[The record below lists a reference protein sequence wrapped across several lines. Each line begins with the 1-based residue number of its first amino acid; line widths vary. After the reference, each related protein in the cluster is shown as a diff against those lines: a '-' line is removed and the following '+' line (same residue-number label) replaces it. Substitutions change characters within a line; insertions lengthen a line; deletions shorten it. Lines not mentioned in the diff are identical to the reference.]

1 MGNKYKYVVMPLVV
15 SLVILLL
22 SGCGSEPKTET
33 VVIADSNEVSSTD
46 QSSRPF
52 QVQKIYRLPDRFANR
67 GQLLGWSSGDAIIAS
82 FGP

>member
-1 MGNKYKYVVMPLVV
+1 MGNKYVVMLLVLSLVV
-15 SLVILLL
+15 LLL

-67 GQLLGWSSGDAIIAS
+67 GSYWDGRLEMPLSHRSE
-82 FGP
+82 P